1 VVALAS
7 TFSALFAARKIAG
20 IDLVSALKALD

>member
-1 VVALAS
+1 VA
-7 TFSALFAARKIAG
+7 SALSALLAARKLAE